1 MTWDAL
7 YQDERHRLAYP
18 SEHVV
23 RFLAPLDRGKALDIG
38 CGSGRHMS
46 LLRDMGFDAYGVE
59 PSKAA
64 VDWNRENSL
73 SIATCDMTKLVFQD
87 DQFDVGLA
95 YGVFYY
101 GTMGDA
107 DKAVHEMHRVM
118 RPGGSAFVCVRSC
131 RDWRM
136 DHTDSRSVFHLAG
149 EPEDGMTLDFI
160 NQDEVEAVYGGLF
173 ATLHYEIAETT
184 THDRDR
190 LNSDWLITVT
200 K

>member
-1 MTWDAL
+1 MHLLMEMGFTAFGVD
-7 YQDERHRLAYP
+7 P
-18 SEHVV
+18 SETAVEWN
-23 RFLAPLDRGKALDIG
+23 RQNYLNIGK
-38 CGSGRHMS
+38 
-46 LLRDMGFDAYGVE
+46 RDMTDLGF
-59 PSKAA
+59 K
-64 VDWNRENSL
+64 
-73 SIATCDMTKLVFQD
+73 D
-87 DQFDVGLA
+87 DTFDVALA

-101 GTMGDA
+101 GSMGDA

-118 RPGGSAFVCVRSC
+118 RPGGHAFVCVRSC

-136 DHTDSRSVFHLAG
+136 DHTDSTSRFHLAG
-149 EPEDGMTLDFI
+149 EPEDGMLLDFI

-173 ATLHYEIAETT
+173 ASLHYEIAETT